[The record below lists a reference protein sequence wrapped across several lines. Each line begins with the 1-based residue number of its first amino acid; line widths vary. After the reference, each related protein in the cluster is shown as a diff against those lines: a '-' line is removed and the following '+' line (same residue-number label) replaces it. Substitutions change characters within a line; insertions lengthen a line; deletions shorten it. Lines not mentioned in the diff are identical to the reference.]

1 MPHITIA
8 GTWEIQGRHEPVE
21 STCTAYEQSTWIFPA
36 AVLGKKCV
44 LDRSA
49 DHVVSERSVMY
60 TGKVAAVAEKEMV
73 I

>member
-1 MPHITIA
+1 M
-8 GTWEIQGRHEPVE
+8 
-21 STCTAYEQSTWIFPA
+21 
-36 AVLGKKCV
+36 